1 MTKAGRI
8 GFRASFELFSASQLL
23 RLVAKAE
30 EAGFRA
36 FSASDHFRPWT
47 TTQGGGDQVWPWLGA
62 LALHPSMTGGTVSAP
77 GQRYHPA
84 VLAQAA
90 STLTGLFGERFWWSV
105 GSGEFVN
112 QSITGEPWPSKPERN
127 ARLLECVRLMRALW
141 AGEAVSFQGRVK
153 LGEAR
158 LFGSG
163 RAPQLYGAAL
173 SDETAEWVGSWADG
187 LLTAAR
193 PKAELAKVAAAFR
206 RGGGEG
212 KPMLLQAAVAYAPSY
227 EQALMAAHRT
237 WPAAGLSAID
247 LADLPTPR
255 HFDEAI
261 KKVAP
266 EDVARTIRVSED
278 LRQHRGWLE
287 DDLSLGFDLV
297 YLHPVGPDPE
307 RLLDVFGEHVL
318 PGM

>member
-8 GFRASFELFSASQLL
+8 GFHAAFELFSASQLL

-36 FSASDHFRPWT
+36 FSASDHFHPWT
-47 TTQGGGDQVWPWLGA
+47 TTQGGGDQVWPWLGAA

-112 QSITGEPWPSKPERN
+112 ESITGEPWPSKPERN

-173 SDETAEWVGSWADG
+173 SDETAEWVASWADG

-206 RGGGEG
+206 RGGA
-212 KPMLLQAAVAYAPSY
+212 KASRCCSRPQSHTPPPTNKHSWQPIAPGPPPVFRRSISRTCRRRGTLMRRSRKSRPRTLP
-227 EQALMAAHRT
+227 ALFASLRISVNI
-237 WPAAGLSAID
+237 AAGL
-247 LADLPTPR
+247 
-255 HFDEAI
+255 
-261 KKVAP
+261 
-266 EDVARTIRVSED
+266 RTT
-278 LRQHRGWLE
+278 
-287 DDLSLGFDLV
+287 
-297 YLHPVGPDPE
+297 
-307 RLLDVFGEHVL
+307 
-318 PGM
+318 